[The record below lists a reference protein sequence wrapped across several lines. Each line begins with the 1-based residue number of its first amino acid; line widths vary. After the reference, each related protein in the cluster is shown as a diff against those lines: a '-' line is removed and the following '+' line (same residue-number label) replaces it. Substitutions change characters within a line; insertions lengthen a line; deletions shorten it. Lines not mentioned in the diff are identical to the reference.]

1 MPDPQREIEDLV
13 DFYDRWPELRDDIC
27 KLRAGEMVTADQAAI
42 VRWMV
47 FMVDRVG
54 PSDLEPEVE

>member
-1 MPDPQREIEDLV
+1 MPDPQRQIEDLV
-13 DFYDRWPELRDDIC
+13 DFYKRWPGLRDDIC

-47 FMVDRVG
+47 FMMDRVG
-54 PSDLEPEVE
+54 PADLEPEVE